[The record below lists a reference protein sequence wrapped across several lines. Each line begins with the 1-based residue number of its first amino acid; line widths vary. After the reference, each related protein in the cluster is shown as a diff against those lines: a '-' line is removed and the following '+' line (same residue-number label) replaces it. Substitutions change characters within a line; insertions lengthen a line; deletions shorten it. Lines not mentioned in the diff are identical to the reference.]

1 MRKRRLLVLA
11 LGVFLSSGFLASCG
25 APADNPGENNNNN
38 NEDDNK
44 NPPVTDD
51 EEKESFEG
59 SGAPSADLGKDGDT
73 YTDKDSGETYT
84 KVDGKW
90 VKDVVESKHY
100 EGAEAPN
107 PELGKDGD
115 TYKNTVT
122 GDEYQKMDGVWV
134 LVKEGDLVEK
144 HIVTFDLAGGT
155 INDLITYG
163 PIEVEHGELLT
174 APPDPVM
181 RNATF
186 DGWYAQ
192 DGNKWS
198 FLVPVMTDLTLT
210 AHYRAN
216 AETELKLYVDPDNG
230 ETAYEVTTFDG
241 DYVTSKITTPKKD
254 GYDFQGWYFEGTDE
268 RFTGT
273 MREEYNGMTIVARW
287 EKSQFN
293 FTYQVENDDTI
304 TITGIRNIET
314 VNLVIPAQ
322 IDGKTVARLSQTA
335 FQSRIYLTSVTL
347 PSTLVEFNARS
358 FIGCRALTEVL
369 IEGTNPYFVSVGGV
383 IYNKDQSE
391 ILFVPPKNTQGSF
404 TLPETVKVI
413 GAYSFYDHGSEGVTS
428 ISFHEG
434 ITEIK
439 DHAFYGNVFTSLTF
453 PSTLKTIGES
463 AFSCLVEGY
472 IQDIKWNEGLEYI
485 GRMAFAGS
493 YLHDTLEFPS
503 TLKQICSYAFANS
516 TGFNKLILPASLE
529 TLEPAAFN
537 GCTGILDVE
546 VEDGNE
552 HYVEKDNLVFTKDMK
567 TVVFCP
573 SGNRGDS
580 SYTIEIPEEVT
591 EIADNAFYM
600 VDNCLK
606 FVIPNTVTKIGKEAF
621 AHCYDLPEIAIPDS
635 VTELGEDAF
644 SSCDSL
650 SRVTIGKG
658 LKAIPKYAF
667 YYCVS
672 LKSIEIPGNVET
684 IGEDAFF
691 GAVLSEIKFNEGL
704 KKIDGGAFYFVPQY
718 SDDGYY
724 AGETETNLTVVTL
737 PDSLEEIGDNA
748 FYGHTKLKQV
758 NVGKGLKAFNPSAFP
773 SAALNSVTIDAEN
786 PNLVNENNIVY
797 SKDKTVLYYA
807 TENVGGDVILPD
819 SLTTIGDYA
828 FTRHSSVT
836 SLKMGSNVTSIGEGA
851 FYYTPITTLEI
862 PGSVKT
868 IGDDAFYSA
877 DIENLTLN
885 EGLEVIGV
893 GAFTYCNLSTLVIP
907 NSVTTISEGAFSM
920 NSNLTNVTFGDSVKV
935 IGDYAFTNSAIE
947 GEVVLPASLEE
958 FGVEVFQTRRTDE
971 PKITNFVVEEGST
984 HFSSEHGLLMDKD
997 KTKVFAYAAG
1007 NPQTSLALP
1016 STVKTIATL
1025 AFEKAVNLT
1034 SLDLGTSLERIE
1046 EEAFSGMSNVSTLSI
1061 PASVS
1066 YVGNSAFSGFRTT
1079 STINFNCTYEYAV
1092 KNFELYFDSGCNA
1105 TINFLTE

>member
-1 MRKRRLLVLA
+1 
-11 LGVFLSSGFLASCG
+11 
-25 APADNPGENNNNN
+25 
-38 NEDDNK
+38 
-44 NPPVTDD
+44 
-51 EEKESFEG
+51 
-59 SGAPSADLGKDGDT
+59 
-73 YTDKDSGETYT
+73 
-84 KVDGKW
+84 
-90 VKDVVESKHY
+90 
-100 EGAEAPN
+100 
-107 PELGKDGD
+107 
-115 TYKNTVT
+115 
-122 GDEYQKMDGVWV
+122 
-134 LVKEGDLVEK
+134 
-144 HIVTFDLAGGT
+144 
-155 INDLITYG
+155 
-163 PIEVEHGELLT
+163 
-174 APPDPVM
+174 
-181 RNATF
+181 
-186 DGWYAQ
+186 
-192 DGNKWS
+192 
-198 FLVPVMTDLTLT
+198 
-210 AHYRAN
+210 
-216 AETELKLYVDPDNG
+216 
-230 ETAYEVTTFDG
+230 
-241 DYVTSKITTPKKD
+241 
-254 GYDFQGWYFEGTDE
+254 
-268 RFTGT
+268 
-273 MREEYNGMTIVARW
+273 
-287 EKSQFN
+287 
-293 FTYQVENDDTI
+293 
-304 TITGIRNIET
+304 
-314 VNLVIPAQ
+314 
-322 IDGKTVARLSQTA
+322 
-335 FQSRIYLTSVTL
+335 
-347 PSTLVEFNARS
+347 
-358 FIGCRALTEVL
+358 
-369 IEGTNPYFVSVGGV
+369 
-383 IYNKDQSE
+383 
-391 ILFVPPKNTQGSF
+391 
-404 TLPETVKVI
+404 
-413 GAYSFYDHGSEGVTS
+413 
-428 ISFHEG
+428 
-434 ITEIK
+434 
-439 DHAFYGNVFTSLTF
+439 
-453 PSTLKTIGES
+453 
-463 AFSCLVEGY
+463 
-472 IQDIKWNEGLEYI
+472 
-485 GRMAFAGS
+485 
-493 YLHDTLEFPS
+493 
-503 TLKQICSYAFANS
+503 
-516 TGFNKLILPASLE
+516 
-529 TLEPAAFN
+529 
-537 GCTGILDVE
+537 
-546 VEDGNE
+546 
-552 HYVEKDNLVFTKDMK
+552 
-567 TVVFCP
+567 
-573 SGNRGDS
+573 
-580 SYTIEIPEEVT
+580 
-591 EIADNAFYM
+591 M
-600 VDNCLK
+600 VDNCLN

-635 VTELGEDAF
+635 VIEAIPDSVIELGEDAF

-650 SRVTIGKG
+650 SKVTIGKG
-658 LKAIPKYAF
+658 LKAIPRYAF

-684 IGEDAFF
+684 IGESAFF

-737 PDSLEEIGDNA
+737 PDSLEEIGDSA

-868 IGDDAFYSA
+868 IGDEAFYSA

-893 GAFTYCNLSTLVIP
+893 DAFTYCNLSTLVIP

-920 NSNLTNVTFGDSVKV
+920 NSNLASVTFGDSVKV
-935 IGDYAFTNSAIE
+935 IGDYAFTNSAIV

-958 FGVEVFQTRRTDE
+958 FGVEVFQTRMIDE
-971 PKITNFVVEEGST
+971 PKITNFIVEEGST
-984 HFSSEHGLLMDKD
+984 HFSSENGLLMDKD

-1007 NPQTSLALP
+1007 NPQTSLTLP